1 MTPSLETATSPAP
14 FRAEQLLGASLWRMT
29 FLLIQGGGSVLL
41 SAALGHI
48 LDAHAF
54 ATTSLSQGVL
64 VIAQAIGDFGL
75 AQAAVTVLPAW
86 IARSPESST
95 RLLAGAARAYVYAG
109 AAAFLLTLASAAIVP
124 EAAVVPIIV
133 SAPAAGAAVVVAGA
147 DGLLRSQGRFRLP
160 VLFVAASELGGFV
173 GIPVAFATHSA
184 IWTCAAVSAGTT
196 VGTAGA
202 AVTLYG
208 YRNKMRLQSRRRPMA
223 GQADLAPSTREFL
236 TAATPLGLAQV
247 FVVLGARFD
256 TLLAASVTGLVA
268 AGTFEG
274 VWRIYQLG
282 QYGAGALA
290 TATAPFIANAL
301 GAGELPQALAL
312 LRRLLWRLLGVGLL
326 AGAVLYLARWPLA
339 HLLAGSLAAP
349 VAHGLVFLA
358 VVSPIAAVGVPA
370 FYTLIAL
377 DGERHLVLGCFAL
390 GAVVNLGLCAA
401 LAASLGVHGILIGC
415 AAGTAATSALLLGR
429 LASVVRA
436 LRTQS
441 PATQARG

>member
-1 MTPSLETATSPAP
+1 MTTSPAP

-29 FLLIQGGGSVLL
+29 FLLVQGGGSVVL
-41 SAALGHI
+41 AATLGHI
-48 LDAHAF
+48 LDAHTF

-95 RLLAGAARAYVYAG
+95 RLLAGAARVYVYASG
-109 AAAFLLTLASAAIVP
+109 AAFLLTLASAVIVP
-124 EAAVVPIIV
+124 QPAVAPIIV
-133 SAPAAGAAVVVAGA
+133 SAPAAGATVLVAGA
-147 DGLLRSQGRFRLP
+147 DGLLRSQGKFRLP
-160 VLFVAASELGGFV
+160 VLLVAASELGGFV
-173 GIPVAFATHSA
+173 GIPVAIATHSA
-184 IWTCAAVSAGTT
+184 VWTCAALSGGTT
-196 VGTAGA
+196 LGAAGA
-202 AVTLYG
+202 VVTLYG
-208 YRNKMRLQSRRRPMA
+208 YRNNLRLQRRRRPAA
-223 GQADLAPSTREFL
+223 GQGDLVPTTRDFL
-236 TAATPLGLAQV
+236 RAATPLGIAQI

-274 VWRIYQLG
+274 AWRIYQLG
-282 QYGAGALA
+282 QYAAGALA
-290 TATAPFIANAL
+290 TAAAPFIANAL
-301 GAGELPQALAL
+301 GAGELPQAFAL
-312 LRRLLWRLLGVGLL
+312 LRRLLLRLLAGGFL

-339 HLLAGSLAAP
+339 HLLTGSLATP

-390 GAVVNLGLCAA
+390 GAVMNLGLGAA
-401 LAASLGVHGILIGC
+401 LAGSLGIHGILIGC
-415 AAGTAATSALLLGR
+415 AAGTATTSVLLLVRLAMVVSAL
-429 LASVVRA
+429 AA
-436 LRTQS
+436 QS
-441 PATQARG
+441 T

>member
-1 MTPSLETATSPAP
+1 MTASPAP

-29 FLLIQGGGSVLL
+29 FLLIQGGGSVVL

-48 LDAHAF
+48 LDARAF

-95 RLLAGAARAYVYAG
+95 PLLAGAARAYVYAG
-109 AAAFLLTLASAAIVP
+109 GAALLLTLASALIVP

-133 SAPAAGAAVVVAGA
+133 CAPAAGATVLVAGA
-147 DGLLRSQGRFRLP
+147 DGLLRSQAKFRLP

-173 GIPVAFATHSA
+173 GIPVAIATHSA
-184 IWTCAAVSAGTT
+184 IWTCAAVSGGTT
-196 VGTAGA
+196 LGA
-202 AVTLYG
+202 TGAVVTLYG
-208 YRNKMRLQSRRRPMA
+208 YRSKLKLQRQHRPIA
-223 GQADLAPSTREFL
+223 GQDNLVPNTRAFL
-236 TAATPLGLAQV
+236 RAATPLGVAQI

-256 TLLAASVTGLVA
+256 TLLAASLTGLVA

-274 VWRIYQLG
+274 AWRIYQLG
-282 QYGAGALA
+282 QYAAGALA
-290 TATAPFIANAL
+290 TAAAPFIANAL
-301 GAGELPQALAL
+301 GARELPQAFAL
-312 LRRLLWRLLGVGLL
+312 LRRLLLRLSGVGLV
-326 AGAVLYLARWPLA
+326 AGALLYVARWPLA

-377 DGERHLVLGCFAL
+377 DGERHLVLGCVAL
-390 GAVVNLGLCAA
+390 GAVVNLGLGAA

-415 AAGTAATSALLLGR
+415 AAGTAMTSTLLLGR
-429 LASVVRA
+429 LATVVRA
-436 LRTQS
+436 LRVQS
-441 PATQARG
+441 PSAKARR